1 VTNTTKTAGT
11 ILDWVNKGIT
21 GKIDM
26 DHYATLSF
34 LSYCPADHTIEYASA
49 GHQPLL
55 FFRASSGKIEILHQK
70 TDPIGVE
77 RSSVYEDMK
86 LTVAQGDIIILYTD
100 GLIEALNQ
108 EGKQYGLESLAKVVT
123 ESKSMTAK
131 EIANE
136 VKHNI
141 QAFVG
146 SASLHDDQTLVVMK
160 IKA

>member
-1 VTNTTKTAGT
+1 
-11 ILDWVNKGIT
+11 
-21 GKIDM
+21 M

-34 LSYCPADHTIEYASA
+34 LSYSPADHSVEYASA

-55 FFRASSGKIEILHQK
+55 IWREAGKKIEVVRQN

-77 RSSVYEDMK
+77 RGSKYPELK
-86 LTVAQGDIIILYTD
+86 LTVQKGDIIIFFTD

-108 EGKQYGLESLAKVVT
+108 EGRQYGVESLSRVIAQ
-123 ESKSMTAK
+123 SSSLTAK
-131 EIANE
+131 EIATE

-146 SASLHDDQTLVVMK
+146 SAGLHDDQTLVVMK